1 MSAVLRAK
9 IAAIII
15 TNFIFELLCFLEYFY
30 CTIKL
35 LLETQDFSA
44 FIYDG
49 FMLLRAL
56 CANFVADFLETF
68 SIGRLLY

>member
-15 TNFIFELLCFLEYFY
+15 INFIFELLCFLEYFY
-30 CTIKL
+30 YTLKL

-44 FIYDG
+44 FIYYG

-56 CANFVADFLETF
+56 CTYFVADFLETF
-68 SIGRLLY
+68 SIGRLLH